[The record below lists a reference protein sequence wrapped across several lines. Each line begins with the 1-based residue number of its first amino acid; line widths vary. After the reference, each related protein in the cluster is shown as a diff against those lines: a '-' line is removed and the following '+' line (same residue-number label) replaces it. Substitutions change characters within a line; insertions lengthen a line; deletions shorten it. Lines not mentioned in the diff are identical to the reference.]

1 MAVTSL
7 SFFNSMFESDKFESG
22 KFESG
27 KLEGGKVE
35 SGTRPVQFGRHH
47 SVN

>member
-7 SFFNSMFESDKFESG
+7 SFFNGKFESDKFESG

-35 SGTRPVQFGRHH
+35 SGTRPVQSGRHH

>member
-7 SFFNSMFESDKFESG
+7 SLFNSKFESDKFESG

-35 SGTRPVQFGRHH
+35 NGTRPVQFGRHH